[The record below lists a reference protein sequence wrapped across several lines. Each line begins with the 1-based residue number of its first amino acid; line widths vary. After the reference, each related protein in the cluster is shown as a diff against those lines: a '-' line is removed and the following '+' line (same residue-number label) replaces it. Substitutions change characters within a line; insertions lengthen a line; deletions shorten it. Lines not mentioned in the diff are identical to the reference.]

1 MGKISTSLKYVID
14 TTGLN
19 LLSLWGVGGGGVDSK
34 KLEKLRYFNLG
45 SGDWILMKFD
55 I

>member
-1 MGKISTSLKYVID
+1 MRDWHNWIESALFVGS
-14 TTGLN
+14 
-19 LLSLWGVGGGGVDSK
+19 WGGAGVDSK
-34 KLEKLRYFNLG
+34 KLEKLRYFNLR